1 MISFGIN
8 GDLYK
13 EKSFEEN
20 GYMQLEVL
28 RQSSGL
34 ILKGNSK

>member
-1 MISFGIN
+1 MISFEIN

-13 EKSFEEN
+13 EKSSEEN
-20 GYMQLEVL
+20 GYMQPEVL

-34 ILKGNSK
+34 ILKGNSR